1 MAATRTSSAPA
12 PTAAPGASRDRVL
25 DLVRAGCL
33 VVVVVLHATMA
44 GIEIGPSG
52 TQITNALEN
61 QPWFTPV
68 SWIVQVMPLFFVV
81 GGFAGITQ
89 WRRMRSAGAAPADFI
104 RVRLTRLA
112 RPALVAFAVI
122 AGALAVASA
131 AGVSPDLLAQ
141 LGFRLSQPMWFIGV
155 YLGTSAL
162 VPLLSRLHERAPRAT
177 LALLVSAAIGVD
189 LLSITTGSP
198 AIGFANLAFVWLAVQ
213 QIGFWYA
220 DGWFRF
226 RSHGQLLGM
235 ALGAFALLLT
245 STTAGPYPADM
256 LANLNPP
263 TINLVLLGVVQV
275 CLLSLV
281 SARLA
286 VLVSRPRLRAAVDV
300 IGKHSLTA
308 YLWHMPALSLLAAG
322 LLALGSPWPE
332 PLGTSW
338 WLTRPLWLVGI
349 ALVLVPLA
357 AWAGRFE
364 RGPIGP
370 GPRTPGR
377 ASAGVVIAIAA
388 VVAVLAAG
396 FTTVSATCGA
406 LLLLVALRLQRSAPL
421 QPVFS

>member
-1 MAATRTSSAPA
+1 
-12 PTAAPGASRDRVL
+12 
-25 DLVRAGCL
+25 
-33 VVVVVLHATMA
+33 MA

-61 QPWFTPV
+61 QRWFTPV
-68 SWIVQVMPLFFVV
+68 SWVIQVMPLFFVV

-89 WRRMRSAGAAPADFI
+89 WRRMRSSGATPADFV

-122 AGALAVASA
+122 AGVLAVASA

-162 VPLLSRLHERAPRAT
+162 VPLLSRQHERAPRAT

-189 LLSITTGSP
+189 LLSIATGSP
-198 AIGFANLAFVWLAVQ
+198 GIGFGNLAFVWLAVQ

-226 RSHGQLLGM
+226 RSNGQLLGL

-245 STTAGPYPADM
+245 STTVGPYPADM

-263 TINLVLLGVVQV
+263 TINLVLLGIVQV

-281 SARLA
+281 SARLS
-286 VLVSRPRLRAAVDV
+286 VLMSQPRLRTAVDL

-308 YLWHMPALSLLAAG
+308 YLWHMPALALLAAV
-322 LLALGSPWPE
+322 LLVLRFPWPE
-332 PLGTSW
+332 PLGTAW
-338 WLTRPLWLVGI
+338 WLTRPVWLAGI
-349 ALVLVPLA
+349 ALFLIPLA
-357 AWAGRFE
+357 AWVGRFE

-370 GPRTPGR
+370 PPRTPGL
-377 ASAGVVIAIAA
+377 AAAGVVIAIAA

-396 FTTVSATCGA
+396 FTTGSATCGA
-406 LLLLVALRLQRSAPL
+406 LLLLVALRLQRSATPAL
-421 QPVFS
+421 RSS